1 MVLARLVFLAVL
13 LGVSPARAE
22 AECQEVPCSV
32 IRVCSS
38 SGMACDPSDRACNE
52 LARSKALE
60 VKCEQSCTGRPAR
73 FVYCPADTGRADSG
87 IVWLFL
93 AVAVLL
99 AIGGGALFWVVLR
112 KKSA

>member
-1 MVLARLVFLAVL
+1 M
-13 LGVSPARAE
+13 SAE
-22 AECQEVPCSV
+22 PECQEVPCSV

-38 SGMACDPSDRACNE
+38 SGMACDPTDRACNE

-60 VKCEQSCTGRPAR
+60 VKCEQACTPGPAR

-93 AVAVLL
+93 AVALLL
-99 AIGGGALFWVVLR
+99 AVGGGALFWIVLR